1 MHDLLEQI
9 EKALECN
16 LYYLALQST
25 LALPDICGAL
35 ESENGQANRT
45 KYINWYNTYAKEDRV
60 NQHLILLGKQTR
72 SS

>member
-35 ESENGQANRT
+35 ESENMASDLEHEKNSRR
-45 KYINWYNTYAKEDRV
+45 K
-60 NQHLILLGKQTR
+60 
-72 SS
+72 S